1 MFKRVLSRKKK
12 ETSNAKKVGA
22 EPPTCAEDNTE
33 HDFFDGSPPAGE
45 PPGFKRNGSPDL
57 LIAKNLSPEILKHAV
72 SQEVLKRSLS
82 AKSQARLDMAR
93 WRSNG
98 SCVFQESEL
107 VIDPLS
113 ISKSRL
119 TVRRQSIGGDD
130 ITIGSSVGDVLNH
143 DQEEEE
149 EEEIPSRISLG
160 RNTPVY
166 MGQTPVSILRRP
178 RESNDSQG
186 GLRGPRMAQPLLD
199 RESSEIVPF
208 DESGYTEFFRH
219 QQSARPCRAPP
230 PRPIRKTATNW
241 KKKPSLA
248 ARSAHITSFE
258 SILDGPL
265 PQEEEEELSRKVL
278 APTHRILPERRRS
291 KSVSPARQRRSE
303 SPKPVPNRRS
313 VSFVDMEPEKKQ
325 RRFSF
330 GFRKEQPACQVIVD
344 DPLDQTTFCGLC
356 FDSSCVWLFG
366 EPTGAL
372 DCGCNNPEVCAC
384 GESYFGGTTKTK
396 MKSGY
401 DSFVETCSSSED
413 SIDKKKSDAPGQN
426 NKKVGWWRRRRSSRP
441 TEIQVERK

>member
-1 MFKRVLSRKKK
+1 MFKRVLSRKKKK

-22 EPPTCAEDNTE
+22 EPPACAEDITE
-33 HDFFDGSPPAGE
+33 HDFFDGSRPTGE
-45 PPGFKRNGSPDL
+45 PPGFKRNASPDL
-57 LIAKNLSPEILKHAV
+57 LLAKNLSPEILKHAV

-107 VIDPLS
+107 VIDPMS
-113 ISKSRL
+113 ISRSRL
-119 TVRRQSIGGDD
+119 TVRRQSNGGDD
-130 ITIGSSVGDVLNH
+130 ITIGSSVGDVLKDNH
-143 DQEEEE
+143 EDDEEED
-149 EEEIPSRISLG
+149 IPSRVSLG
-160 RNTPVY
+160 RNTPAS
-166 MGQTPVSILRRP
+166 MERHPPVSI
-178 RESNDSQG
+178 
-186 GLRGPRMAQPLLD
+186 LRGPRMAQPLLD

-208 DESGYTEFFRH
+208 DESDLYDLLRH
-219 QQSARPCRAPP
+219 QQSARPFRAPP

-258 SILDGPL
+258 SILDGPR
-265 PQEEEEELSRKVL
+265 PQEEEEEELSRKVV

-291 KSVSPARQRRSE
+291 KSVSPARQRQSE
-303 SPKPVPNRRS
+303 SLKPIPVRRS
-313 VSFVDMEPEKKQ
+313 VSFVDVEPEKKQ
-325 RRFSF
+325 RRFAF

-384 GESYFGGTTKTK
+384 GESYYGSPTTKTK

-441 TEIQVERK
+441 TEIQLERR